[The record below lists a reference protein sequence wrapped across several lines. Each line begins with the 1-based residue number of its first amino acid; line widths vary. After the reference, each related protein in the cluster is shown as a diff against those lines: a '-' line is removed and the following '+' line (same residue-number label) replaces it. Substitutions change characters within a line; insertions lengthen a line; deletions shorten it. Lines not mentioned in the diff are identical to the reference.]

1 MEECSVLI
9 ETTKSAEDKTSR
21 WFDLPIDYELFRDL
35 LGVEADSNDYQITD
49 MKLPFAGDIV
59 RTTSVRRLNKLY
71 FAYTDLSPEVQQA
84 YKELIPYCGGVE
96 DLLQKS
102 EEFLFYPE
110 CHNIMDVARY
120 RLEHNIEFSA
130 LSEKGKKYFSVASGG
145 GTGRTLHP
153 DNMAAGPASY
163 GMTDTLGRMHSDAQ
177 FAGSSSVPAHVEMMG
192 LIGAGNNPMVGMTV
206 AVAVSIEEAHKAGKF

>member
-1 MEECSVLI
+1 MNFGQNLYNWFLSNAQSLVLMAIVVIGIYLGFKREFSKLIGFLVVALVKPMEECSVLI

-35 LGVEADSNDYQITD
+35 LGVEADSKDYQITD

-71 FAYTDLSPEVQQA
+71 FAYTDLSSEVQQA
-84 YKELIPYCGGVE
+84 YKDLISYFGGVE
-96 DLLQKS
+96 DLLQES

-130 LSEKGKKYFSVASGG
+130 LSEKGKKYFNLEAYAHELEEK
-145 GTGRTLHP
+145 GRYALC
-153 DNMAAGPASY
+153 NN
-163 GMTDTLGRMHSDAQ
+163 GMFKL
-177 FAGSSSVPAHVEMMG
+177 
-192 LIGAGNNPMVGMTV
+192 
-206 AVAVSIEEAHKAGKF
+206 

>member
-9 ETTKSAEDKTSR
+9 ETTKLAEDKTAR

-35 LGVEADSNDYQITD
+35 LGVEADSKDYQITD

-71 FAYTDLSPEVQQA
+71 FAYMELPPEVQQA
-84 YKELIPYCGGVE
+84 YNDLISYCGGVE

-102 EEFLFYPE
+102 EEFRFYPE

-130 LSEKGKKYFSVASGG
+130 LSEKGKNTLIWKPMHRSWKKQDVMLSVK
-145 GTGRTLHP
+145 TVC
-153 DNMAAGPASY
+153 
-163 GMTDTLGRMHSDAQ
+163 
-177 FAGSSSVPAHVEMMG
+177 SSSDRHRKEVNH
-192 LIGAGNNPMVGMTV
+192 L
-206 AVAVSIEEAHKAGKF
+206 

>member
-35 LGVEADSNDYQITD
+35 LGVEADSKDYQITD

-110 CHNIMDVARY
+110 CHNIMDVPVTAWSITLNFLLSPKRE
-120 RLEHNIEFSA
+120 RNILIWKPTPMNWKKKDVMLSA
-130 LSEKGKKYFSVASGG
+130 TTVCSNFDRWYCLWKK
-145 GTGRTLHP
+145 
-153 DNMAAGPASY
+153 
-163 GMTDTLGRMHSDAQ
+163 
-177 FAGSSSVPAHVEMMG
+177 
-192 LIGAGNNPMVGMTV
+192 
-206 AVAVSIEEAHKAGKF
+206 

>member
-9 ETTKSAEDKTSR
+9 ESTLPAEDKTSR
-21 WFDLPIDYELFRDL
+21 WFNLPIDYELFRDL
-35 LGVEADSNDYQITD
+35 LGVEADSGDYQIID

-71 FAYTDLSPEVQQA
+71 FAYMELPPEVQQA
-84 YKELIPYCGGVE
+84 YNDLISYCGGVE

-102 EEFLFYPE
+102 EEFRFYPE

-130 LSEKGKKYFSVASGG
+130 LSEKGKKYFNLEAYAQELEE
-145 GTGRTLHP
+145 TGR
-153 DNMAAGPASY
+153 Y
-163 GMTDTLGRMHSDAQ
+163 
-177 FAGSSSVPAHVEMMG
+177 
-192 LIGAGNNPMVGMTV
+192 
-206 AVAVSIEEAHKAGKF
+206 AVSENGMFKL

>member
-35 LGVEADSNDYQITD
+35 LGVEADSGDYQITD

-59 RTTSVRRLNKLY
+59 RSTSVRRLNKLY
-71 FAYTDLSPEVQQA
+71 FAYTDLPPEVQLA

-110 CHNIMDVARY
+110 CHNIMDVAHY
-120 RLEHNIEFSA
+120 RLEHNIEFSQA
-130 LSEKGKKYFSVASGG
+130 CSG
-145 GTGRTLHP
+145 
-153 DNMAAGPASY
+153 
-163 GMTDTLGRMHSDAQ
+163 Q
-177 FAGSSSVPAHVEMMG
+177 
-192 LIGAGNNPMVGMTV
+192 GAICD
-206 AVAVSIEEAHKAGKF
+206 SK